1 MAKQPKKLSAP
12 KRVDLINRV
21 ARWCYDQTES
31 WQTQSFGTGL
41 AYLFWAIASN
51 DGQPFDTSVLPDE
64 YAGLLAVLKSNP
76 HGIWS
81 ELRSIGAIVQE
92 SFTFHSPTTALSA
105 QQAGGTF

>member
-51 DGQPFDTSVLPDE
+51 DG
-64 YAGLLAVLKSNP
+64 
-76 HGIWS
+76 
-81 ELRSIGAIVQE
+81 
-92 SFTFHSPTTALSA
+92 
-105 QQAGGTF
+105 